1 MAKRMPPAAVDSPPK
16 KRAPRQIPTDDVP
29 PDDLQVL
36 FGRNLKIAR
45 LKMKLTLED
54 ITLAT
59 GMKNQ
64 YVSKVENGQTNL
76 TLATMKRLA
85 AVVGLDVSE
94 MIRRPPVGT
103 DPIIQTSKNKTEK

>member
-1 MAKRMPPAAVDSPPK
+1 MAKRVPPAAVDNPPK

-29 PDDLQVL
+29 PDDLQAL

-103 DPIIQTSKNKTEK
+103 DPIIQTEK

>member
-1 MAKRMPPAAVDSPPK
+1 MAKRVPPATMDSPPK

-29 PDDLQVL
+29 LDDLQAL

-54 ITLAT
+54 ISLAS

-76 TLATMKRLA
+76 TLATMKKLA
-85 AVVGLDVSE
+85 AVVGIDVSE
-94 MIRRPPVGT
+94 MIKRPSIET
-103 DPIIQTSKNKTEK
+103 NPIIQTSKNKPIE